1 MSKMIKKLS
10 CLILL
15 MFSVITAGAQLP
27 LDELEALQALYNETG
42 GPNWVSETDVDPT
55 NDWVFATPLSATV
68 ISNDWYGITF
78 DGNNVLSIDLDN
90 NTNTGNNLIGT
101 IPTELDNLENLEY
114 LDLSD
119 QTNLTGPIPDSIG
132 NLLNLEYLIL
142 NGNELSGVIPAVLGD
157 LSNLVGLWLGS
168 NNLSGAIPPELGNL
182 SNLESLLLSGNQLT
196 GTIPIELGN
205 LNNLVSLWL
214 SVNELTGEI
223 PAELGLL
230 SNLRQ
235 LLLNNNNLTGE
246 IPETIYDLS
255 NLVSLQLEFNQLE
268 GTISPLVE
276 NLVSLEF
283 LILRFNQFEGD
294 LPEEIGNITTLLTLW
309 LGQNNFTGTIPDSF
323 SGLINLGSFEI
334 NDNNIEGVLPAGL
347 VNWANLSGFDIYNN
361 NIEGDIPSFVFL
373 NEGTFRI
380 YGNRFQ
386 FGDFEDEFNY
396 YNGFNNFVDTPQA
409 LVNDIENITGCV
421 GGSLSLTTTV
431 SGSANVYEWFKDG
444 VAVPNS
450 NTPDLVLTNL
460 QVTDSGVYTC
470 EISSTIVTDL
480 VLERNPITLT
490 VNNDGPT
497 ANDID
502 DIVLCDTDTDG
513 FATFNLDLAAI
524 ESQVVGNQT
533 GLTVSYFNA
542 TGNQIALTNSF
553 DNTTANQQDIT
564 VRVEASETCFDETVF
579 SLMVNPLT
587 VADVFSDVEVCNAYI
602 LPALS
607 AGNSYY
613 TATGG
618 TGTVLNEGEEVTES
632 QIIYVYAESASGAGD
647 CFDESSFFVDITE
660 VSVSEFDDVI
670 VCLTYTLPTLPDGQ
684 DYYSEADGNGA
695 ILLAGDEISAST
707 TIYVFAE
714 ENGCFSQSRFTINVD
729 PIACQGVDSLALPKF
744 FTPNNDSYYDVWDT
758 SKLSGTGDIGIF
770 IYDRY
775 GKLLKQLDPNTSNS
789 AWDGIYNGKQMPSN
803 DYWFK
808 YLNYDTGIHLSGH
821 FSLKR

>member
-1 MSKMIKKLS
+1 MIKKLS

-15 MFSVITAGAQLP
+15 MFSVITANAQLP
-27 LDELEALQALYNETG
+27 LIELEALQALYNETG

-55 NDWVFATPLSATV
+55 NDWVFAIPLSATIV
-68 ISNDWYGITF
+68 TDDWYGITV
-78 DGNNVLSIDLDN
+78 DDNNVLSIVLDN
-90 NTNTGNNLIGT
+90 NSSTGNNLIGT
-101 IPTELDNLENLEY
+101 IPIEIGNFQNLIF

-132 NLLNLEYLIL
+132 NLLNLETLML
-142 NGNELSGVIPAVLGD
+142 NGNELSGVIPPVLGN
-157 LSNLVGLWLGS
+157 LSYLEEFWLNS
-168 NNLSGAIPPELGNL
+168 NNLIGTIPPELGNL
-182 SNLESLLLSGNQLT
+182 SNLESLLLSENQLT
-196 GTIPIELGN
+196 GTIPSELGS
-205 LNNLVSLWL
+205 LNNLITLWL
-214 SVNELTGEI
+214 SSNELTGEI
-223 PAELGLL
+223 PADLGLL

-235 LLLNNNNLTGE
+235 LVLSNNNLTGE
-246 IPETIYDLS
+246 IPESIYGLM
-255 NLVSLQLEFNQLE
+255 NLFILQLEANQLE
-268 GTISPLVE
+268 GAISPLVE
-276 NLVSLEF
+276 NLVSLET
-283 LILRFNQFEGD
+283 LILRNNQFEGD
-294 LPEEIGNITTLLTLW
+294 LPEEIGTISTLLTLW

-323 SGLINLGSFEI
+323 SGLINIGSFEI
-334 NDNNIEGVLPAGL
+334 NDNDIVGVLPSGI
-347 VNWANLSGFDIYNN
+347 VNWVNISSFNISNN
-361 NIEGDIPSFVFL
+361 RIEGDVPSFIFL
-373 NEGTFRI
+373 NTTILRI
-380 YGNRFQ
+380 NDNRFQ
-386 FGDFEDEFNY
+386 FGDFEDEFDY
-396 YNGFNNFVDTPQA
+396 YEGFLFFVDTPQA
-409 LVNDIENITGCV
+409 LVNEIENITGCV
-421 GGSLSLTTTV
+421 DGSITLSTVV

-444 VAVPNS
+444 VAIPSS
-450 NTPDLVLTNL
+450 NTPDLILTNL
-460 QVTDSGVYTC
+460 QLEDSGVYTC

-513 FATFNLDLAAI
+513 FATFNLDLVAI

-618 TGTVLNEGEEVTES
+618 TGTVLNEGEEVTGS
-632 QIIYVYAESASGAGD
+632 QMIYVYAESASGAGD

-744 FTPNNDSYYDVWDT
+744 FTPNNDSYYDIWDT